1 MDLCA
6 GIDIGTQNSCVA
18 VIFRGSIDVVEN
30 HRGSKQTPTC
40 VGFVNGLRVYGEDA
54 LDQNEANI
62 GGIIDNFKQFIGE
75 NVGEKLR
82 DLYESCP
89 YNLSMNSKNVEIKV
103 RHNKE
108 DFCFIPEQLLAM
120 HLSNLRRL
128 VKNHND
134 QDLTAVTLSVPVFYS
149 AKQRRALI
157 DACEIANIKCQAL
170 VNETTAIAT
179 WYCTF
184 NPHVPNFG
192 ERERIAA
199 FVSVGHM
206 HTQVMICAFTKQ
218 TIRVLSTRADVSLGG
233 WHLDQIIYGK
243 MKEKYCAEFGIQV
256 DPKSY
261 TAVRL
266 RNKCAELKTRLCLS
280 SREAQVRVDGLP
292 QEHMWTMSLSDS
304 ELETWSVSLSDR
316 LRDLCNQCLL
326 SSGVKKEK
334 LDAVELVGGCFYL
347 PFMKR
352 LILDVLSHGGS
363 GCVMEKEVV
372 AIGCALHAAKLSK
385 TNQVETFEVSGEEV
399 VNPSFYLSDEK
410 IRKFKRIER
419 NLCSIDKST
428 KEMMSLVNEAQRLA
442 YELMDK
448 VDIALTKSERKEIN
462 AVLEKILKKLNFE
475 NEFNKQLCFELVDY
489 ARDANKNVPLF
500 AETRYILEQDVKKLD
515 RFVSDWWA
523 CETNYLDGISRSIS
537 CPREFY
543 SSLQSIEESQ
553 NMAEASRESVRSLLN
568 EIEDR
573 LNRLKRIT
581 RSFKETE
588 FARILVLPNITETVQ
603 NLKKAISISESNHW
617 EVESRIQELKQEV
630 ERICEE
636 KSRWE
641 WVPKEIL
648 NCPPFG
654 DVSEIR
660 NQMYFDGIW
669 NPLRCVWWMFVY
681 LLTSWNP
688 HKRIPL
694 SPPQNDTVQL
704 EYFFEIQSHLQWNA
718 FNKNRIRN
726 RISRSVDNRDEKAIW
741 QWSLAE
747 DELSCKLKNLAK
759 ALAALGSAFRS
770 PHIHYSELITKIQ
783 NCLDRENHAADW
795 NDRCLTQLYLITPVS
810 GAARDRWLMQKWIE
824 YHKEISVHLV
834 QEKRYLE
841 SEMLKIKT
849 SLTMSRTISGEVQQR
864 LNGLCKN
871 TLYPLLGILSD
882 CLSKLL
888 GTFK

>member
-243 MKEKYCAEFGIQV
+243 MKEKYCAEFGIQ
-256 DPKSY
+256 
-261 TAVRL
+261 
-266 RNKCAELKTRLCLS
+266 
-280 SREAQVRVDGLP
+280 
-292 QEHMWTMSLSDS
+292 
-304 ELETWSVSLSDR
+304 TWSVSLSDR

-500 AETRYILEQDVKKLD
+500 AETRYILEQDVKK
-515 RFVSDWWA
+515 A
-523 CETNYLDGISRSIS
+523 
-537 CPREFY
+537 
-543 SSLQSIEESQ
+543 
-553 NMAEASRESVRSLLN
+553 
-568 EIEDR
+568 
-573 LNRLKRIT
+573 
-581 RSFKETE
+581 
-588 FARILVLPNITETVQ
+588 
-603 NLKKAISISESNHW
+603 
-617 EVESRIQELKQEV
+617 
-630 ERICEE
+630 
-636 KSRWE
+636 
-641 WVPKEIL
+641 
-648 NCPPFG
+648 
-654 DVSEIR
+654 SEI
-660 NQMYFDGIW
+660 
-669 NPLRCVWWMFVY
+669 PLCFVY
-681 LLTSWNP
+681 
-688 HKRIPL
+688 
-694 SPPQNDTVQL
+694 
-704 EYFFEIQSHLQWNA
+704 
-718 FNKNRIRN
+718 
-726 RISRSVDNRDEKAIW
+726 
-741 QWSLAE
+741 
-747 DELSCKLKNLAK
+747 
-759 ALAALGSAFRS
+759 AL
-770 PHIHYSELITKIQ
+770 
-783 NCLDRENHAADW
+783 
-795 NDRCLTQLYLITPVS
+795 
-810 GAARDRWLMQKWIE
+810 
-824 YHKEISVHLV
+824 
-834 QEKRYLE
+834 
-841 SEMLKIKT
+841 
-849 SLTMSRTISGEVQQR
+849 LTMSAGRFIRQQ
-864 LNGLCKN
+864 L
-871 TLYPLLGILSD
+871 
-882 CLSKLL
+882 
-888 GTFK
+888 